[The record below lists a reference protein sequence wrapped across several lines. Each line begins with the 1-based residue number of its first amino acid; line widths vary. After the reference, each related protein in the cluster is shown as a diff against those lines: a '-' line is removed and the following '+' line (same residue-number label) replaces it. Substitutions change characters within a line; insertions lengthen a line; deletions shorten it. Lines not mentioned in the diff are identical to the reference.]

1 MPFGIKLN
9 NSGNKRV
16 IGSDTTVPRFVGK
29 YTRTTWSIDDRTG
42 KHLAF
47 TVNCPELPLCFINV
61 PTGKAASV
69 GKISGSAGSWVVTI
83 LVPFQVI
90 NPNQVT
96 LYAFSGGYTT
106 ESSGGYGIKIKKSSG
121 EVAFD
126 TGYKHLMLRKA
137 LYSKDRGSINLVD
150 WPGEGITKPAIM
162 CNTWGSGFYHSNYL
176 ATSLLLFF
184 GSWIG
189 QGVAVFFTHFKD
201 HIFMYSD
208 GFGIISFNTLDSY
221 PGWSGT
227 CGVDWDLKRNGSVI
241 SCSSSLQN
249 GDQYVLRT
257 SVFDTNKNLTAYTWG
272 GPTGDKSHL
281 DGCSGDPFGVIGSPW
296 SPAGITYGAYPPVA
310 GAYDVFVINGAD
322 YD

>member
-162 CNTWGSGFYHSNYL
+162 CNTWGSGFYNSGYI
-176 ATSLLLFF
+176 ATDYIVYF
-184 GSWIG
+184 GG
-189 QGVAVFFTHFKD
+189 LTPTQATVFFSHWKD
-201 HIFMYSD
+201 HIFMFSD
-208 GFGIISFNTLDSY
+208 GFGIISFSTLDNY

-227 CGVDWDLKRNGSVI
+227 CGVDWDFYRNSSII
-241 SCSSSLQN
+241 SCSATKQL
-249 GDQYVLRT
+249 GDQYLLRT
-257 SVFDTNKNLTAYTWG
+257 STYLANKNLTAYAWG
-272 GPTGDKSHL
+272 GNAGDKSHL
-281 DGCSGDPFGVIGSPW
+281 DSCVGDPLGGVGYPFN
-296 SPAGITYGAYPPVA
+296 PVGIAYGAYPPVA